1 MAEIRGLDTVNYL
14 KTLDDQINAMVKGF
28 IQHVPSLTIALFV
41 LILAWLLAKSAVRIA
56 DRLTRN
62 TKMRDNLKQLV
73 ETIVRMTIWVVG
85 LLVAATISMP
95 GMTPASLFAGL
106 GIGALAI
113 GFAFQDI
120 FENFLAGV
128 LIMVR
133 DRMRIGDTIECQSI
147 TGKVERIT
155 LRETHIRAPTNE
167 LTIVPNSVLFKNPV
181 KITTDLPH
189 RRFETIVSV
198 VSDHDLD
205 AAADC
210 IKQALEAIEDLDHT
224 HPVEVFAH
232 EFKPGA
238 VDFLVRWWS
247 AARAQDFAI
256 RDQVIRRIKQAF
268 DETRIVI
275 AGAQPTTI
283 ALQEPSAPEAAK
295 PPAPPARPAA
305 APKQAQPV

>member
-1 MAEIRGLDTVNYL
+1 
-14 KTLDDQINAMVKGF
+14 
-28 IQHVPSLTIALFV
+28 
-41 LILAWLLAKSAVRIA
+41 
-56 DRLTRN
+56 
-62 TKMRDNLKQLV
+62 
-73 ETIVRMTIWVVG
+73 
-85 LLVAATISMP
+85 
-95 GMTPASLFAGL
+95 MTPASLFAGL

-155 LRETHIRAPTNE
+155 LRETHIRAPSNE

-181 KITTDLPH
+181 KIITDQPH
-189 RRFETIVSV
+189 HRFETIVSV

-205 AAADC
+205 EAAAC
-210 IKQALEAIEDLDHT
+210 IRRALEAIEDIDRT
-224 HPVEVFAH
+224 HPVEVFAQ
-232 EFKPGA
+232 EFKPGS

-247 AARAQDFAI
+247 AARAKDFAI
-256 RDQVIRRIKQAF
+256 RDQVIRHIKRVL

-275 AGAQPTTI
+275 SGAQPTTI
-283 ALQEPSAPEAAK
+283 TVQPPQKAEAAST
-295 PPAPPARPAA
+295 RPAGQDFA
-305 APKQAQPV
+305 RKRTEPV

>member
-1 MAEIRGLDTVNYL
+1 VNYL
-14 KTLDDQINAMVKGF
+14 KTLDDQINAMLKGF
-28 IQHVPSLTIALFV
+28 IQQVPSLTIALV
-41 LILAWLLAKSAVRIA
+41 ALAVTWLLAKSAVRIA
-56 DRLTRN
+56 DRLTRH

-73 ETIVRMTIWVVG
+73 ETFVRLTIWVVG
-85 LLVAATISMP
+85 LMIAATISMP

-133 DRMRIGDTIECQSI
+133 ERMRIGDTIEVQSI

-205 AAADC
+205 QAAEC
-210 IKQALEAIEDLDHT
+210 MKRALEAIEDIDST
-224 HPVEVFAH
+224 HPVEVFAN
-232 EFKPGA
+232 EFKSGS

-247 AARAQDFAI
+247 AARAKDFVI
-256 RDQVIRRIKQAF
+256 RDQVIRRIKQAL
-268 DETRIVI
+268 DETKIVI

-283 ALQEPSAPEAAK
+283 VIQETPKAEPAAK
-295 PPAPPARPAA
+295 PASPIVAR
-305 APKQAQPV
+305 KQAEPADA

>member
-1 MAEIRGLDTVNYL
+1 VNYL
-14 KTLDDQINAMVKGF
+14 KTLDDQIQAMVTGF
-28 IQHVPSLTIALFV
+28 IQHVPSLTISLFV
-41 LILAWLLAKSAVRIA
+41 LVVTWLLAKSAVRIA
-56 DRLTRN
+56 ERLTRN
-62 TKMRDNLKQLV
+62 TKMRDNLRQLV
-73 ETIVRMTIWVVG
+73 ETLVRLTIWVFG
-85 LLVAATISMP
+85 LLIAATISMP

-133 DRMRIGDTIECQSI
+133 DRMRIGDTIEVQTI

-155 LRETHIRAPTNE
+155 LRETHIRAPSNE

-205 AAADC
+205 QAAAC
-210 IKQALEAIEDLDHT
+210 MKRALEAIEDLDRT
-224 HPVEVFAH
+224 HPVEVFAN
-232 EFKPGA
+232 EFKSGS

-247 AARAQDFAI
+247 PARSQDFVI
-256 RDQVIRRIKQAF
+256 RDQVIRQIKQAL
-268 DETRIVI
+268 DETEIAI
-275 AGAQPTTI
+275 AGAAPTAI
-283 ALQEPSAPEAAK
+283 VLQKTPKAEPAK
-295 PPAPPARPAA
+295 PDSPVAVR
-305 APKQAQPV
+305 KQIEPV